1 MLRMDQVH
9 VVRHKVLVEGR
20 SISAV
25 AREMQMSRNTIRKY
39 LTLSEPR
46 RVVRHPKA
54 SPTTELVAPRID
66 ELLEE
71 WRGRTTPKQRITGT
85 RIHRHLLEEGYKVG
99 VTTVRD
105 YLREKRRQEAEVFV
119 PLIHRPADEAQVD
132 FFEVSVEE
140 DGEFRKAQK
149 FVMRLMYSGRD
160 FVRLYDRADQLSF
173 LDAHVRAFTYLGGV
187 PNRVVYDNLSAA
199 VKKIVGTEREL
210 TERFMALASHYL
222 FEPCFARAG
231 EGHDKGGVEARGKGI
246 RLAHLTPIPRGK
258 TLSEISEV
266 LLREVEMAFTGE
278 QRFAEEQRYLREL
291 PKSPFEARKV
301 ELVSISSGAAV
312 RVDGATYSVPSRWAS
327 LRATAYVGVEDVRL
341 VCQDQTVSYPKE
353 RKGARSIRYRHYLP
367 ELARKPQAV
376 RQVAPE
382 LVSELGPPYEK
393 LWEMLTGSHG
403 SKEASRVLARILGAT
418 LEHGEEAVREAL
430 EAALAQGRCDLLTLG
445 KHLHEVDGA
454 ERLGN
459 VEVPEALRGYRVEAA
474 RARDYDWLLEA
485 EPSEARQ
492 ERPRLAAELA
502 AELEGGS

>member
-20 SISAV
+20 AISAV
-25 AREMQMSRNTIRKY
+25 AREMEMSRNTVRKY

-46 RVVRHPKA
+46 RVVRRLKA

-85 RIHRHLLEEGYKVG
+85 RIHRQLVEEGYQVG

-105 YLREKRRQEAEVFV
+105 YLREKRREKAEVFI
-119 PLIHRPADEAQVD
+119 PLIHRPGDEAQVD
-132 FFEVSVEE
+132 FFEATIEE
-140 DGEFRKAQK
+140 DGEFRKVQK

-173 LDAHVRAFTYLGGV
+173 LDAHVRAFEYLGGV
-187 PNRVVYDNLSAA
+187 PQRVVYDNLSAA
-199 VKKIVGTEREL
+199 VKKTIGSERKL

-222 FEPCFARAG
+222 FEPCFARPG

-246 RLAHLTPIPRGK
+246 RLRHLTPIPRGK
-258 TLSEISEV
+258 TLAEISEF
-266 LLREVEMAFTGE
+266 LMREVELAFTGE
-278 QRFAEEQRYLREL
+278 QRFAQERKHLKEL
-291 PKSPFEARKV
+291 PESPFEARKV
-301 ELVSISSGAAV
+301 ELVSISSGAVV

-341 VCQDQTVSYPKE
+341 VCREQTISYPKE
-353 RKGARSIRYRHYLP
+353 RKGGRSIRYRHYLP

-382 LVSELGPPYEK
+382 LVRELGSPYEK
-393 LWEMLTGSHG
+393 LWEMLTASHG
-403 SKEASRVLARILGAT
+403 SKEASRVLARILGAS
-418 LEHGEEAVREAL
+418 LEHGEEAVSKAL
-430 EAALAQGRCDLLTLG
+430 EVALARGRCDLLALG
-445 KHLHEVDGA
+445 KHLHDDGA
-454 ERLGN
+454 EQVGI

-474 RARDYDWLLEA
+474 RAKDYDWLLEG
-485 EPSEARQ
+485 PSQAK
-492 ERPRLAAELA
+492 PAELA
-502 AELEGGS
+502 ELESGS

>member
-1 MLRMDQVH
+1 MLGMDQVH

-25 AREMQMSRNTIRKY
+25 AREMQMSRNTVRKY
-39 LTLSEPR
+39 LALSEPK

-66 ELLEE
+66 ELLQE
-71 WRGRTTPKQRITGT
+71 WRGRTTPKQRITAT
-85 RIHRHLLEEGYKVG
+85 RIHRQLVEEGYEVG

-105 YLREKRRQEAEVFV
+105 YLREKRRRQAEVFI

-132 FFEVSVEE
+132 FFEVTVEE
-140 DGEFRKAQK
+140 GGEFRKAQK

-160 FVRLYDRADQLSF
+160 FLRLYDRADQLSF
-173 LDAHVRAFTYLGGV
+173 LDAHVRAFEYLGGV
-187 PNRVVYDNLSAA
+187 PQRLVYDNLSAA
-199 VKKIVGTEREL
+199 VKKTIGTERQL

-258 TLSEISEV
+258 TLAEISEV
-266 LLREVEMAFTGE
+266 LMAEVEMAFTSE
-278 QRFAEEQRYLREL
+278 QRFAEERRHLREL
-291 PKSPFEARKV
+291 PESPFEARKV

-341 VCQDQTVSYPKE
+341 VCREQTISYPKE
-353 RKGARSIRYRHYLP
+353 RKGGRSIRYRHYLP

-382 LVSELGPPYEK
+382 LVRELGSPYEK
-393 LWEMLTGSHG
+393 LWEMLTASHG
-403 SKEASRVLARILGAT
+403 PKEASRVLSRILGAT
-418 LEHGEEAVREAL
+418 LEHGEEAVTEAL
-430 EAALAQGRCDLLTLG
+430 EAALAQGRCDLLSLG
-445 KHLHEVDGA
+445 KHRHDDGR
-454 ERLGN
+454 ERFGAI
-459 VEVPEALRGYRVEAA
+459 EVPEALCGYRVEAA
-474 RARDYDWLLEA
+474 RAKDYDWLLEA
-485 EPSEARQ
+485 DSNEDRLED
-492 ERPRLAAELA
+492 PRLEAD
-502 AELEGGS
+502 LEDGS